1 MHSPHSQS
9 HAVANRD
16 VNPADHLV
24 DAYPGLACLLRNEA
38 ISAAFAGYEK
48 SALRWKKFYV
58 FFGRLSLIAVFLAM
72 VSFDYQI
79 TLKRVYGPLPFLA
92 ALGAAFAATGLFSQ
106 ALLGFSRAKDRWL

>member
-79 TLKRVYGPLPFLA
+79 TLKAVYGAPPLLA
-92 ALGAAFAATGLFSQ
+92 GIAAVFATAGLFAQ
-106 ALLGFSRAKDRWL
+106 A